1 LNRFAL
7 SAVPPFLNPFALSGS
22 SPVCCATPGLKAL
35 NQEIDNSIDPG
46 VSGVLFLAEKR
57 DGGTQ
62 GRSFFFEKTE
72 GVKKPCA
79 AQPRGKRK

>member
-1 LNRFAL
+1 
-7 SAVPPFLNPFALSGS
+7 
-22 SPVCCATPGLKAL
+22 L

-46 VSGVLFLAEKR
+46 VSGVLFLMEKR

-72 GVKKPCA
+72 GVKKHDSIDPGVSVGLFLA
-79 AQPRGKRK
+79 EKRDGGTTGVVLSKVEVGEVFSRKKPMG